1 MNVAVHDPP
10 RGGRASP
17 LPPEER
23 RRSILRAVAPVI
35 LERGISATTRELAEA
50 AGVAE
55 GTLFRVFDDKATLM
69 RAAVF
74 AALDP
79 ASAVP
84 DIEAIDRS
92 LPLRDRLVTLVG
104 IGFDRVGSMVRWFA
118 LLHEV
123 TRAMP
128 DRAQEE
134 AERGRHEWAANQ
146 EAGTAAV
153 KAAVIDM
160 LRADAPSFRLPVER
174 VAELFDVVL
183 LGSAMQHGQAMR
195 RGVPPPAHD
204 PEELVD
210 LLLHGV
216 LAPGPVRDRT
226 APQSAPVLE
235 RTP

>member
-1 MNVAVHDPP
+1 MNVALQEEP
-10 RGGRASP
+10 RAGRASP

-35 LERGISATTRELAEA
+35 LERGATVTTRELAEA

-55 GTLFRVFDDKATLM
+55 GTLFRVFDDKATLV
-69 RAAVF
+69 RAAVL

-79 ASAVP
+79 ASAIP
-84 DIEAIDRS
+84 DVEAIDRS
-92 LPLRDRLVTLVG
+92 LPLRDRLLTLVG
-104 IGFDRVGSMVRWFA
+104 IGFDRVDATMRWFA

-123 TRAMP
+123 TRAVP
-128 DRAQEE
+128 DRTERE
-134 AERGRHEWAANQ
+134 AERGRQEWAVHQ
-146 EAGTAAV
+146 EAGSQAVRAAV
-153 KAAVIDM
+153 VDM

-174 VAELFDVVL
+174 VADLFDVVL
-183 LGSAMQHGQAMR
+183 VGSAVQHGQAMR

-216 LAPGPVRDRT
+216 LAPGPVRNRT
-226 APQSAPVLE
+226 APPPAPALE
-235 RTP
+235 RTS